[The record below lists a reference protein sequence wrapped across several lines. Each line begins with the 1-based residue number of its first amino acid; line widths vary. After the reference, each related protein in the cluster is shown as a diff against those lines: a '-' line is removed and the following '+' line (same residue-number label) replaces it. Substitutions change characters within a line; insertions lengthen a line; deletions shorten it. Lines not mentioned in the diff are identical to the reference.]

1 MAIWMT
7 SAVGL
12 AVLNVLLLAVLLS
25 VWLSNYRTFRS
36 PMLLGL
42 LLFAGLLAVENTVAI
57 AGYLSTE
64 MVYAGGKTAMYTIV
78 ALRALQFAAL
88 GFLTMVTLFPSGK
101 LLRSGARLDKE
112 DA

>member
-1 MAIWMT
+1 MAFWM
-7 SAVGL
+7 SVAVGL
-12 AVLNVLLLAVLLS
+12 AALNLLLLAVLLS

-42 LLFAGLLAVENTVAI
+42 LLFAGLLAVENMIAI

-64 MVYAGGKTAMYTIV
+64 MIYAGGTTAMYTIV

-88 GFLTMVTLFPSGK
+88 GFLTVVTLFPSGK
-101 LLRSGARLDKE
+101 LRRSGVELEKD

>member
-1 MAIWMT
+1 MAFWMT
-7 SAVGL
+7 TAVGL
-12 AVLNVLLLAVLLS
+12 AALNVLLLAVLIA

-42 LLFAGLLAVENTVAI
+42 LLFAGLLAVENMIAI

-64 MVYAGGKTAMYTIV
+64 MIYAGGKTAMYTIV
-78 ALRALQFAAL
+78 ALRALQFVAL
-88 GFLTMVTLFPSGK
+88 GFLTVVTLFPSGQ
-101 LLRSGARLDKE
+101 LLRSGVELERE